1 MKKISIFLAAF
12 ALMVGSQTACV
23 RLGDLDLEPIPDIS
37 FTYECRGLTYTFTS
51 ADADDVHWNI
61 VGEAE
66 GSGDTF
72 TYSFKKPGNYWVSMS
87 GLYKG
92 EQQTV
97 STKILVAKP
106 SGVRLD
112 DDTLNDWDFVTYPD
126 FMLYGDDGES
136 YGKFDY
142 DANYLYF
149 MFVLK
154 EQDMFNIDEAIWNLR
169 LDADDNSQTGY
180 STKSLGCEWYYE
192 GNCCG
197 EEPWDDWY
205 IGRKDEDLEWT
216 DTVKEVMG
224 TCGTTDDGKFFF
236 ELGISRKAFGIKTAA
251 VAFFTKFYNEDWDDA
266 VAFKDK
272 DGNASIHLAL
282 DKE

>member
-61 VGEAE
+61 VGEA
-66 GSGDTF
+66 GKTG
-72 TYSFKKPGNYWVSMS
+72 YN
-87 GLYKG
+87 
-92 EQQTV
+92 
-97 STKILVAKP
+97 I
-106 SGVRLD
+106 RLD

-236 ELGISRKAFGIKTAA
+236 ELGISRKAFGVKLPV
-251 VAFFTKFYNEDWDDA
+251 VAFFTKFYNSDWDDA

>member
-37 FTYECRGLTYTFTS
+37 FTYECSGLTYTFTS
-51 ADADDVHWNI
+51 ADANDVRWNI
-61 VGEAE
+61 VGETE
-66 GSGDTF
+66 GTGDTF
-72 TYSFKKPGNYWVSMS
+72 TYTFKKPGMYWVSMS
-87 GLYKG
+87 GLYKS

-97 STKILVAKP
+97 STKILVAKASP
-106 SGVRLD
+106 VKLD
-112 DDTLNDWDFVTYPD
+112 DGTLDDWDAVTYPD
-126 FMLYGDDGES
+126 FMLYGNDGES

-149 MFVLK
+149 MFVLT
-154 EQDMFNIDEAIWNLR
+154 EQEMFNIDEAIWNLR
-169 LDADDNSQTGY
+169 LDSDDNSQTGY
-180 STKSLGCEWYYE
+180 SSKSLGCEWYYE

-197 EEPWDDWY
+197 SEPWDDWY
-205 IGRKDEDLEWT
+205 VGGEDLEWT
-216 DTVKEVMG
+216 DAVKEVMG
-224 TCGTTDDGKFFF
+224 TRGTTDDGKFFF
-236 ELGISRKAFGIKTAA
+236 ELGISRKTFGVKTPV
-251 VAFFTKFYNEDWDDA
+251 VAFFTKFYNADWDDA

-272 DGNASIHLAL
+272 DGNASIHLSL